1 MSLGRAASQGHAC
14 RPQALRDVDEAP
26 QLPASYP
33 AMAILALFPG
43 LFFDVM
49 NPRLDQYIT
58 LTASISEEADDIGAA
73 TK

>member
-1 MSLGRAASQGHAC
+1 MLDQQSGRHL
-14 RPQALRDVDEAP
+14 QALQDVEEAP

-49 NPRLDQYIT
+49 NPRLDAYLA
-58 LTASISEEADDIGAA
+58 LTANSGGGSGDAA
-73 TK
+73 APRE